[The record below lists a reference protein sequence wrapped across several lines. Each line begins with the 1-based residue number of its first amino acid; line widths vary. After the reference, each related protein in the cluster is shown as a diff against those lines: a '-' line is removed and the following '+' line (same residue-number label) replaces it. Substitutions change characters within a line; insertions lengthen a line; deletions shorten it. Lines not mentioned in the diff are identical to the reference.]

1 MGSSDYL
8 NSTQNL
14 VHPEWEIVEPTPN
27 IHVLFPRFDKKFFQG
42 KLTCVQL
49 EWSKRMYSCAG
60 ICYQKRNR
68 FGMSCII
75 RLSEP
80 LLKLR
85 PRKDLVETL
94 LHEMIHA
101 YCFVLGIRE
110 GNGGHGPHF
119 KKIMNGINKI
129 AGTNISV
136 YHSFHDEVNLYKTH
150 WWKCNGVCRNRPPH
164 FGTVKRSSN
173 RKPGPYDRWWTQHQ
187 QDCGGEFVK
196 VKEPSPKR
204 KKANKENDPQKAGGK
219 KKADTTRTP
228 RKWPAGGNISD
239 YFSQPG
245 SVGKSPGPFKKPYT
259 GTAVANPGGRTVVV
273 RKPPT
278 TATTPKPVPNEAPVK
293 KPAPVVPPGS
303 NLKNVKQFKDLD
315 SDSDGS
321 PAKKPNVPLFTGSG
335 HTLGGAGKSY
345 AGQPGNARNSRL
357 LAQFSP
363 KEKKPRI
370 DQLPKPMPQETVDLS
385 DDTDYI
391 FEAIDMD
398 KIKRERQDAIKQD
411 IRDSLAD
418 GDDDEI
424 ILIDDD
430 YDDEQG
436 DEITNLEDSLTDTS
450 VIDELFS
457 DSDILMEEFNKTNTK
472 IKVEREE
479 DELVSCVVC
488 LKKIKRSEMAAHL
501 DRCYTAFLGEDDDP
515 APVPTPAAFDP
526 NQPSTSR
533 AGTSSTTKPPQKSK
547 ETQPKPDN
555 AKLSQREE
563 HRKILLECGYSE
575 EDIVTALEQM
585 EDTEE
590 NQQQTSSSVEKR
602 MLNDGDE
609 IDLTM
614 AAEECACPVCDR
626 MMPLEEINRHLDRCL
641 GV

>member
-1 MGSSDYL
+1 MGSSDFL

-14 VHPEWEIVEPTPN
+14 VHPEWEIVDPTPN
-27 IHVLFPRFDKKFFQG
+27 IHILFPRFDKKFFQG
-42 KLTCVQL
+42 KLECVQL

-164 FGTVKRSSN
+164 YGTVKRSSN
-173 RKPGPYDRWWTQHQ
+173 RKPGPYDFWWAQHQ
-187 QDCGGEFVK
+187 QDCGGEFIK
-196 VKEPSPKR
+196 IKEPSPKR
-204 KKANKENDPQKAGGK
+204 KKAANKENDPVAEKGGK
-219 KKADTTRTP
+219 KRVDTTRTP
-228 RKWPAGGNISD
+228 KKWPTGGSISD

-259 GTAVANPGGRTVVV
+259 GTAIANPGGRTVVV

-278 TATTPKPVPNEAPVK
+278 TTPKPVPKEAPVK
-293 KPAPVVPPGS
+293 KPAPSVPPGG

-321 PAKKPNVPLFTGSG
+321 PPKKANVPLFTGSG
-335 HTLGGAGKSY
+335 HTLGGGGGSW

-363 KEKKPRI
+363 KEKKPRV
-370 DQLPKPMPQETVDLS
+370 DQLPKPPQETVDLS
-385 DDTDYI
+385 DETDYI
-391 FEAIDMD
+391 FEAIDMG
-398 KIKRERQDAIKQD
+398 KIKQERQDAIRQD
-411 IRDSLAD
+411 IRDSLAE

-436 DEITNLEDSLTDTS
+436 DDMNNLDDSLTDTS

-457 DSDILMEEFNKTNTK
+457 DSDVLMEEFNKTNFGGTK
-472 IKVEREE
+472 IKIEREE

-488 LKKIKRSEMAAHL
+488 LKKIKRSAMADHL
-501 DRCYTAFLGEDDDP
+501 DRCYAAFLGEDDDP
-515 APVPTPAAFDP
+515 APTPSTFDP

-533 AGTSSTTKPPQKSK
+533 AGTTAKPKSH
-547 ETQPKPDN
+547 PKPDQ

-575 EDIVTALEQM
+575 EDIVKALEQM
-585 EDTEE
+585 EESDG
-590 NQQQTSSSVEKR
+590 QSSASTVEKR
-602 MLNDGDE
+602 MLNDGEE

-626 MMPLEEINRHLDRCL
+626 KMPLEEINRHLDRCL

>member
-1 MGSSDYL
+1 M
-8 NSTQNL
+8 
-14 VHPEWEIVEPTPN
+14 
-27 IHVLFPRFDKKFFQG
+27 
-42 KLTCVQL
+42 
-49 EWSKRMYSCAG
+49 
-60 ICYQKRNR
+60 
-68 FGMSCII
+68 
-75 RLSEP
+75 
-80 LLKLR
+80 
-85 PRKDLVETL
+85 
-94 LHEMIHA
+94 
-101 YCFVLGIRE
+101 
-110 GNGGHGPHF
+110 
-119 KKIMNGINKI
+119 
-129 AGTNISV
+129 
-136 YHSFHDEVNLYKTH
+136 NLYKTH

-204 KKANKENDPQKAGGK
+204 KKANKENDPEKAGGK

-228 RKWPAGGNISD
+228 RKWPARNISD

-278 TATTPKPVPNEAPVK
+278 TATTPKPV
-293 KPAPVVPPGS
+293 PVVPPGS

-418 GDDDEI
+418 DDDDEI

-436 DEITNLEDSLTDTS
+436 DEINNLEDSLTDTS

-501 DRCYTAFLGEDDDP
+501 DRCYSAFLGEDDDP

-555 AKLSQREE
+555 AKLSQQEE

-590 NQQQTSSSVEKR
+590 NQQQTSSSVERR

>member
-1 MGSSDYL
+1 
-8 NSTQNL
+8 
-14 VHPEWEIVEPTPN
+14 
-27 IHVLFPRFDKKFFQG
+27 
-42 KLTCVQL
+42 
-49 EWSKRMYSCAG
+49 MYSCAG

-164 FGTVKRSSN
+164 YGVVKRSAN
-173 RKPGPYDRWWTQHQ
+173 RAPGPSDFWWASHLQS
-187 QDCGGEFVK
+187 CGGQFIK
-196 VKEPSPKR
+196 IKEPSPKR
-204 KKANKENDPQKAGGK
+204 KKAAAKDKEK
-219 KKADTTRTP
+219 TP
-228 RKWPAGGNISD
+228 GTPKPKWPTGGGNISD

-278 TATTPKPVPNEAPVK
+278 TTAKPKAVPKNPPVAVK

-303 NLKNVKQFKDLD
+303 NLKNVKQFKDLNS
-315 SDSDGS
+315 SDSDGAS
-321 PAKKPNVPLFTGSG
+321 PVKRPSVPLFTGSG
-335 HTLGGAGKSY
+335 HTLGGGGGSSLAGR
-345 AGQPGNARNSRL
+345 PGNARNSRL
-357 LAQFSP
+357 LSQFSP
-363 KEKKPRI
+363 KEKKPRV
-370 DQLPKPMPQETVDLS
+370 DQLPKPVQETVDLS
-385 DDTDYI
+385 DETDYI
-391 FEAIDMD
+391 FEAIDMG
-398 KIKRERQDAIKQD
+398 KIKQERQDAIRQD

-418 GDDDEI
+418 GDEDEI

-430 YDDEQG
+430 YDDEQE
-436 DEITNLEDSLTDTS
+436 DAMSNLDDSLTDTS
-450 VIDELFS
+450 VIDELFNES
-457 DSDILMEEFNKTNTK
+457 DDLMEEFNRTNARV
-472 IKVEREE
+472 KVEREE

-488 LKKIKRSEMAAHL
+488 LKKIKRSEMATHL
-501 DRCYTAFLGEDDDP
+501 DRCYAAFLGEDNE
-515 APVPTPAAFDP
+515 PTPAPTPTTFNPD
-526 NQPSTSR
+526 QPSTSR
-533 AGTSSTTKPPQKSK
+533 VGTSSTAKPQKVAK
-547 ETQPKPDN
+547 ESQPET
-555 AKLSQREE
+555 LSQREA
-563 HRKILLECGYSE
+563 HRKILLDCGYTE
-575 EDIVTALEQM
+575 EQIVEALELM
-585 EDTEE
+585 EKNAEE
-590 NQQQTSSSVEKR
+590 EASTTTVENR
-602 MLNDGDE
+602 MLDDGDE

-614 AAEECACPVCDR
+614 AAEECQCPVCDR
-626 MMPLEEINRHLDRCL
+626 KVPLEEINRHLDGCL